1 MTTVADFVKDTLGLL
16 QLVNPNQTVKAED
29 MATAIRFLNRFMERT
44 EANTIATGWAPVANP
59 TDEVP
64 LPGEAELG
72 VMYQLAMV
80 LAPQYGVDP
89 LAGVVAGARMFMDDL
104 IRDQMVATP
113 IRPIIMVPNPDQS
126 MYHTGGL
133 VAGGIVG

>member
-1 MTTVADFVKDTLGLL
+1 MTTVADFIKDTLGLL
-16 QLVNPNQTVKAED
+16 QLVDPIQPVKPED
-29 MATAIRFLNRFMERT
+29 TATAIRFLNRFMERT
-44 EANTIATGWAPVANP
+44 EASTIATGWSPVDNP
-59 TDEVP
+59 SDVLP

-80 LAPQYGVDP
+80 LAPQYGVEP
-89 LAGVVAGARMFMDDL
+89 MGGVVAGARMFMEAL

-113 IRPIIMVPNPDQS
+113 IRPIIMVPNPDQTV
-126 MYHTGGL
+126 YHTGGI